1 MNRAQRRL
9 HARNLVKLISQPN
22 PYHWRASENNQN
34 HRQQQYQRQHYRQ
47 QDKLQQNYF
56 QHQVL
61 LPTSPIPP
69 ISQKILQTLPPLPK
83 EQQQSII
90 DPQISLTPDQPVSQ
104 ASQASQI
111 IVQPPLTNQL
121 IHLHPQIE
129 IELPKSKST
138 PLTNKQTNRKQ
149 SIALS
154 LSQLPSP
161 TPTLTTTKS
170 SSTIKKSN
178 SVLKIV
184 TIPEKIIQT
193 ISKKSSISI
202 SPIKPSPS
210 PTAITTTT
218 PTTTQT
224 KTPTTTQSTTP
235 TTTQST
241 TPTTTQTTTSTTTPT
256 TTTTK
261 TPVSTPTTSS
271 LANKKQ
277 KASPKAKSQERKTPA
292 KITKNKPKSAKEMKI
307 IHLDNLSEAIKSANY
322 NIDLLKKIFK

>member
-224 KTPTTTQSTTP
+224 
-235 TTTQST
+235 
-241 TPTTTQTTTSTTTPT
+241 TTSTTTPT